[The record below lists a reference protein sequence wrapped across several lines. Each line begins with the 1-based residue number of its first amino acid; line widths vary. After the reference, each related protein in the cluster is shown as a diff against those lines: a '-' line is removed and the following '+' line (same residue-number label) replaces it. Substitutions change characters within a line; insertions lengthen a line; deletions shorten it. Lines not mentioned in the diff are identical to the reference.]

1 MVLIFKS
8 GIALVFLWSWSR
20 PSGCY
25 NTMRIKGYFM
35 RPHVVVNVAMSADG
49 KISTRERRQ
58 VKISGPEDFIRVD
71 RLKAASDAVMVGIGT
86 VLTDDPSLTVKSDDL
101 KRKRR
106 EQGKDEHPVRV
117 IVDSTARIPLSA
129 SVLHKGEGV
138 RVVAVSR
145 KADPVKVAELKNLAK
160 VIVAG
165 EDDVD
170 LRSVLDQ
177 LGSMGVRHLM
187 VEGGGTLIASLF
199 GKGLVDEFYT
209 FVGNI
214 IIGGADAPTPADGGG
229 FVKQADFSRLVLLE
243 VIPMGEGIVLHWN
256 VKEGN
261 Q

>member
-1 MVLIFKS
+1 
-8 GIALVFLWSWSR
+8 
-20 PSGCY
+20 
-25 NTMRIKGYFM
+25 M

-58 VKISGPEDFIRVD
+58 VKISGPEDFLRVD
-71 RLKAASDAVMVGIGT
+71 RLKAASDAVIVGIGT
-86 VLTDDPSLTVKSDDL
+86 VLADDPSLTVKSEDL
-101 KRKRR
+101 KRKRK

-117 IVDSTARIPLSA
+117 IVDSTARIPFSS

-145 KADPVKVAELKNLAK
+145 KADSVKVAELKNLAK

-170 LRSVLDQ
+170 LQSVLDQ
-177 LGSMGVRHLM
+177 LGSMGIRHLM

-199 GKGLVDEFYT
+199 GKGLVDEIYT

-229 FVKQADFSRLVLLE
+229 FVKEAEFPRLALLE
-243 VIPMGEGIVLHWN
+243 VIHMGEGIVLHWN
-256 VKEGN
+256 VKKGN
-261 Q
+261 QK